1 MANELRKMNIY
12 DVNETI
18 ENALL
23 YGVDEW
29 GEVLSDEQIKELVD
43 KMEMT
48 LQTKMEYM
56 AKVVVNTD
64 PFIDAIDAEIKKLQ
78 DKKKATINGIERT
91 KNYLDNFIRHNYT
104 DENGVL
110 DKEGL
115 NKFKFETP
123 SIKISYRKSSKIEIF
138 DATKVPRECI
148 NTTIV
153 ETQDKTKIKELMT
166 KEGTT
171 KTDYAEIVTNIN
183 LSIK

>member
-12 DVNETI
+12 DVNEAI

-29 GEVLSDEQIKELVD
+29 GEVLEEDKIKDYVD
-43 KMEMT
+43 KLEMT
-48 LQTKMEYM
+48 QQSKMEYM
-56 AKVVVNTD
+56 AKIVINAD
-64 PFIDAIDAEIKKLQ
+64 PFIDAIDAEIKKLT
-78 DKKKATINGIERT
+78 DKKNAVKNGVNRT
-91 KNYLDNFIRHNYT
+91 KTYVDKFIRHTFT
-104 DENGVL
+104 DEDGNVDL
-110 DKEGL
+110 EGL

-123 SIKISYRKSSKIEIF
+123 SIKISYRKSSKIEIL

-153 ETQDKTKIKELMT
+153 ETQDKTKIKEVMT